1 MNKFLHILLH
11 GRMVPRVIK
20 PRTHEI
26 LDWLVTGYFLVVAG
40 ATWGTHR
47 RAAATALINAGAV
60 MGLTLMTD
68 YDGDG
73 SKPISFETHGKIDLI
88 QAGMAAGLPVLM
100 GFGSDAAA
108 IPMQFQALDELLV
121 VSATDWEANERHY
134 LQEEEE
140 DFAA

>member
-1 MNKFLHILLH
+1 MNRFIQALLH
-11 GRMVPRVIK
+11 GRALPRIIE

-26 LDWLVTGYFLVVAG
+26 LDWLVTGYFLIVAG

-73 SKPISFETHGKIDLI
+73 SKPISFETHGKIDLV
-88 QAGMAAGLPVLM
+88 QAGMASGLPVLL
-100 GFGSDAAA
+100 GFASNAAA
-108 IPMQFQALDELLV
+108 LPFQAQAMNELV
-121 VSATDWEANERHY
+121 VVASTDWEANDGFSA
-134 LQEEEE
+134 EE
-140 DFAA
+140 DLAA